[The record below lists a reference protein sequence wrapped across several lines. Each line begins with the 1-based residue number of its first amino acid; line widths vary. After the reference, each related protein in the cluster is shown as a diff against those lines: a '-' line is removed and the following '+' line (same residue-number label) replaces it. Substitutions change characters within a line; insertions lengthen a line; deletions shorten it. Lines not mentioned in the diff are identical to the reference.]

1 MAGYSFRLTGNR
13 KVGPIPV
20 TRSPRANCPDSCSFK
35 GAGCY
40 AENAPLVWA
49 WEKDSTPWEE
59 MIWNIKRLA
68 KAQLWRHNEAGD
80 LPGISPEH
88 IHPVFLDELI
98 LANKGKR
105 GFTYTHYDFRDSY
118 NRAQILRA
126 NRAGFTINVSADNLE
141 QADAYMIS
149 PDAAREVPVVV
160 VLPLGTPNVSYTPA
174 GHKIVACPAE
184 KSERVTCATCAL
196 CQKADRSY
204 IIGFRAH
211 GTRKK
216 MVSRIALK
224 EI

>member
-1 MAGYSFRLTGNR
+1 MPGYSFRLTGNR

-49 WEKDSTPWEE
+49 WEKDSMSWEE
-59 MIWNIKRLA
+59 MLWNVRRLA
-68 KAQLWRHNEAGD
+68 KGQLWRHNEAGD
-80 LPGISPEH
+80 LPGISAYH
-88 IHPVFLDELI
+88 IHPESLDDLI

-105 GFTYTHYDFRDSY
+105 GFTYTHYEFWEKH
-118 NRAQILRA
+118 NREQIRKA

-141 QADAYMIS
+141 QAEAYM
-149 PDAAREVPVVV
+149 EVLGAPVVV
-160 VLPLGTPNVSYTPA
+160 VLPLGAPNVSYTPA
-174 GHKIVACPAE
+174 GYKVVACPAE

-196 CQKADRSY
+196 CQKADRPY

-216 MVSRIALK
+216 MVSKIALK

>member
-1 MAGYSFRLTGNR
+1 MPYSFRLTGNR

-20 TRSPRANCPDSCSFK
+20 TRSPRTNCPDSCSFK

-49 WEKDSTPWEE
+49 WEKDSMSWEE

-68 KAQLWRHNEAGD
+68 KDQLWRMNEAGD
-80 LPGISPEH
+80 LPPGVEGT
-88 IHPVFLDELI
+88 LDWEKLDQ
-98 LANKGKR
+98 LVRANKGKR
-105 GFTYTHYDFRDSY
+105 GFTYTHYPITAGGH
-118 NRAQILRA
+118 NHILLVQA
-126 NRAGFTINVSADNLE
+126 IEGGFTINASADNLT
-141 QADAYMIS
+141 QADIY
-149 PDAAREVPVVV
+149 RELALPTVV
-160 VLPLGTPNVSYTPA
+160 VLPLGAPNVSYTPA
-174 GHKIVACPAE
+174 GYKVVACPAE

-216 MVSRIALK
+216 LVSRIALQ